1 MAIDKGFQWSS
12 DPQMALRMQL
22 AQGLMQGQQAPA
34 QSLGENVANL
44 SSKLV
49 GAFMMKKAMDDGR
62 GRDDARNATLA
73 NALQAGQGQAAETK
87 SYGDG
92 TTINWNERKADP
104 NQMAAILASN
114 RDTAPMGMQMQIG
127 QMDAKAKG
135 EAEMAKLLREHNLSI
150 ERDRMKP
157 LDISDGKQWYVP
169 DLPGQATAAPPAQAP
184 VAPPGPDL
192 RTVSAAPN
200 PPQVEQQS
208 LAQPAFN
215 RTPGYATN
223 VTGIENATG
232 NPNAKN
238 PNSSATGDGQFI
250 SATWLDLM
258 KRNRPDLVQGKSDA
272 DILALRA
279 DPNLSRE
286 MIDVYGMENTDY
298 LKAGGIQNVGDA
310 EKYAAHFFGPT
321 GAVKVLKADPNASFA
336 SILPPEVIK
345 ANPHLT
351 KMTVGQW
358 RDQNA
363 TKFGGGAQPPAA
375 PPANT
380 ALADALVPG
389 AGRMTVGGQ
398 SGTVVG
404 GGQSG
409 PKVRSLTPDE
419 VAQNGLPKGT
429 VAQVNRDGQV
439 TVVSKPDKVDGPGKN
454 ERDWRGEF
462 KEPIKQATELTSQV
476 GIVRNAAKVGNGTA
490 DTALIIA
497 FNKLL
502 DPGAVVREADV
513 ALTRQAQS
521 VMEQVNTWMANKAEG
536 DILPEQLRQRISGL
550 TEQIYA
556 TSNSVLRDRV
566 MPYREAAESEGA
578 NWDRIIPPKMRTSL
592 GWDDQPDPNAWQTVD
607 IPKDLQTP
615 KPAATKLAGN
625 VPTFATPDDPGLAAL
640 PSGTEFFDPNGV
652 RRIKP

>member
-44 SSKLV
+44 GSKLL
-49 GAFMMKKAMDDGR
+49 GAYMMKKAMDDGR

-114 RDTAPMGMQMQIG
+114 RDTAPMGMQMQLG
-127 QMDAKAKG
+127 QMDAKARG
-135 EAEMAKLLREHNLSI
+135 EAEMARLLREHNLTI
-150 ERDRMKP
+150 ERDRLKP

-169 DLPGQATAAPPAQAP
+169 DLPGQTPAPPA
-184 VAPPGPDL
+184 GPDPAS
-192 RTVSAAPN
+192 TAPN
-200 PPQVEQQS
+200 PPQVEQQP
-208 LAQPAFN
+208 QPAFN
-215 RTPGYATN
+215 RTPGYATS

-279 DPNLSRE
+279 DPKLSRE

-310 EKYAAHFFGPT
+310 ERYAAHFFGPT

-351 KMTVGQW
+351 KLTVGQW

-363 TKFGGGAQPPAA
+363 AKFGGGEQPPAA
-375 PPANT
+375 PPAATPPANT

-389 AGRMTVGGQ
+389 AGRATIGGQ
-398 SGTVVG
+398 SGTVI
-404 GGQSG
+404 GGQGG
-409 PKVRSLTPDE
+409 PKVRSLTADE
-419 VAQNGLPKGT
+419 VKQLGLPKDT
-429 VAQVNRDGQV
+429 VAQMDRDGKIS
-439 TVVSKPDKVDGPGKN
+439 VVQAAPKPGEGTGKN
-454 ERDWRGEF
+454 EREWRQEL
-462 KEPIKQATELTSQV
+462 KDPIKQATELTSQV

-521 VMEQVNTWMANKAEG
+521 TMEQVNTWMANKTEG
-536 DILPEQLRQRISGL
+536 DVLPEQLRQRIASL
-550 TEQIYA
+550 TEQIYQ
-556 TSNSVLRDRV
+556 TSNSVLKDRV
-566 MPYREAAESEGA
+566 LPYRSAAESEGA
-578 NWDRIIPPKMRTSL
+578 NWDRIIPPEMQKTL
-592 GWDDQPDPNAWQTVD
+592 GWDAQPDQKAWQTVD
-607 IPKDLQTP
+607 IPKDLQAP
-615 KPAATKLAGN
+615 KQAERKPGGDIQ
-625 VPTFATPDDPGLAAL
+625 TFSSPDDPGLAAL
-640 PSGTEFFDPNGV
+640 PSGTVFLDPNGIK
-652 RRIKP
+652 RIKP